1 MGRAKGAIARG
12 AVALL
17 CVLIAGTSSLRAD
30 TTSERSSSILIF
42 PKVMAITDGIHPT
55 VDTVMQISN
64 TSNSMVYAHC
74 VYLNG
79 APLDPR
85 FPPGAQ
91 NPPQC
96 QEVDFTIFLTKQQ
109 PTHWVVSTGRRVEPS
124 PTCNLNFSACD
135 GAGIDPGAIPPM
147 GDYFTGE
154 LRCVEVDSSGA
165 PINGNHL
172 KGEATIVVPDGD
184 ASKYNAV
191 GLMGLNTGASSNN
204 SDSTLC
210 VGGGLSG
217 DCPTGAEYNACP
229 QTLIL
234 NQYAADASN
243 PVIDELGG
251 PNSAVR
257 TELTLVPC
265 TQDFENQ
272 VPGRGIVQFLIINEF
287 EQLFSTST
295 TVTCWGNLDL
305 SSRLYASFNAI
316 FNEDFLGSRFAQTR
330 MTPADPTQSGFVGV
344 AEEFHVVPPG
354 SPNFTRAAANLHGE
368 GQRPS
373 GDIIRLQGGF

>member
-1 MGRAKGAIARG
+1 MGRAKAAIPRG

-17 CVLIAGTSSLRAD
+17 WVIVASASPLRAD
-30 TTSERSSSILIF
+30 TTTERSGSILIF
-42 PKVMAITDGIHPT
+42 PKVMAIVDGSHPPM
-55 VDTVMQISN
+55 DTVIQISN

-74 VYLNG
+74 LYVNG

-85 FPPGAQ
+85 FPPAPH

-109 PTHWVVSTGRRVEPS
+109 PTHWVVSTGRRVEPD
-124 PTCNLNFSACD
+124 PTCNASFSACD

-147 GDYFTGE
+147 GNYFTGE

-172 KGEATIVVPDGD
+172 KGEATIVTPDGD

-191 GLMGLNTGASSNN
+191 GVMGLNTGASSNN

-210 VGGGLSG
+210 LGGGVSG

-243 PVIDELGG
+243 PVLDELAL
-251 PNSAVR
+251 PNSTVR

-265 TQDFENQ
+265 SEDFENQ
-272 VPGRGIVQFLIINEF
+272 IPGRGVVQFLIVNEF

-295 TVTCWGNLDL
+295 TVSCWGNLDL
-305 SSRLYASFNAI
+305 SSRQFAAFNSI
-316 FNEDFLGSRFAQTR
+316 FNENFLGSRFAQTR
-330 MTPADPTQSGFVGV
+330 MTPADGNQSGFVGV
-344 AEEFHVVPPG
+344 AEEFHVVQPAG
-354 SPNFTRAAANLHGE
+354 NATRAAANLHGE
-368 GQRPS
+368 GQRPG
-373 GDIIRLQGGF
+373 GDLVRLQVGF